1 MDIAK
6 GTKLV
11 CNIWMI
17 SGLPIYKLRNGKFK
31 CTISKSF
38 IFPLAFLIINIA
50 CVVKFQKFTNEL
62 HCSITILQFSTL
74 YLLNFGI
81 LYYSYSKR
89 KTIETIFFN
98 FLVINKMVGQF
109 YDHSFPST
117 NIGKQLLKY
126 VMLQMLLT
134 LVVLLEAFTFGHH
147 HDLQFY
153 IDNLCY
159 STGTIFSLNLNL
171 ILFFYLFTLQIL
183 HKNFHEAVKNNM
195 KENIAIDFQQ
205 IAQIYDLLQKI
216 FIDINNTFQKPILL
230 KIFNDFIHAVTI
242 SFYTVSTLSELT
254 PMTTYVIILIAAAI
268 WLTETLISIFVIAYY
283 FEGISEQ
290 VPFYKKIQFN
300 NSNCLQI
307 LGQSYD
313 GTL

>member
-74 YLLNFGI
+74 YLLDF
-81 LYYSYSKR
+81 
-89 KTIETIFFN
+89 
-98 FLVINKMVGQF
+98 V
-109 YDHSFPST
+109 
-117 NIGKQLLKY
+117 
-126 VMLQMLLT
+126 
-134 LVVLLEAFTFGHH
+134 
-147 HDLQFY
+147 
-153 IDNLCY
+153 
-159 STGTIFSLNLNL
+159 
-171 ILFFYLFTLQIL
+171 QIL

-205 IAQIYDLLQKI
+205 IVQIYDLLQKI

-242 SFYTVSTLSELT
+242 SFYTLSTLSELT

-290 VPFYKKIQFN
+290 ANLMMELFDDLSTNSTYFYPRFYKSKILLELKVKQTSTSFHVCGLFPLNCSFVYMMIAGLTTYVLYLVQF
-300 NSNCLQI
+300 SQI
-307 LGQSYD
+307 KR
-313 GTL
+313 